1 MAVIGLTRALATEL
15 APYGITANAIAPS
28 LTRTPG
34 MSFAPDDLM
43 QAAAN
48 QQTIKRVG
56 EPEDVVG
63 AVAFLASSDAG
74 FVTAQTLYVDG
85 GLVRT

>member
-1 MAVIGLTRALATEL
+1 
-15 APYGITANAIAPS
+15 
-28 LTRTPG
+28 
-34 MSFAPDDLM
+34 M

-48 QQTIKRVG
+48 QQTMKRVG